1 MLKAK
6 RNEINEQGKEK
17 KPANEINEQE
27 NETNGPFVTVVNTTR
42 DKRSGVLYKPR
53 RLPDQH
59 LAVSPK
65 LSPRLSSSV
74 VVTAASPR
82 RARPRQEALLRRAAP
97 PRHARIAVSR
107 RRRARL
113 CRHPPS
119 PTRISPTR
127 CPSPTQHPSPTRR
140 PSTLLLGGGPRPSS
154 SVAKLHSCSRYA
166 VPPPPMPPLAYP
178 LCGHRPAC
186 VCPDGRPGRARVG
199 LADVNP

>member
-65 LSPRLSSSV
+65 SPPRLSSSV

-82 RARPRQEALLRRAAP
+82 RARPRQEALL
-97 PRHARIAVSR
+97 
-107 RRRARL
+107 
-113 CRHPPS
+113 
-119 PTRISPTR
+119 
-127 CPSPTQHPSPTRR
+127 
-140 PSTLLLGGGPRPSS
+140 
-154 SVAKLHSCSRYA
+154 
-166 VPPPPMPPLAYP
+166 
-178 LCGHRPAC
+178 
-186 VCPDGRPGRARVG
+186 
-199 LADVNP
+199 